1 MDSKKDARPAMPQQ
15 ADAEARRDFL
25 KRVGKASAAAP
36 SAALLLA
43 AADKAEAHVP
53 PSGGSGSS

>member
-15 ADAEARRDFL
+15 VDAEARRDFL
-25 KRVGKASAAAP
+25 KKVGKASAAAP
-36 SAALLLA
+36 AAALLLA
-43 AADKAEAHVP
+43 AADKAEANAA